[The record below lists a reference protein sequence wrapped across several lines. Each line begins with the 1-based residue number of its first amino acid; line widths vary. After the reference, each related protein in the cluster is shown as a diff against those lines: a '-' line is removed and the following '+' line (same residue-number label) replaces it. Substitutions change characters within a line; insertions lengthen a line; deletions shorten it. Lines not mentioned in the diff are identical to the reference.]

1 MGGEEKN
8 AKEKIRM
15 LGNRFKHT
23 WEEQVN
29 HSIACTALRRCVLLF
44 GAQKVERGKEFL
56 RESLSRLSKVEG
68 GKEFLRESLGAQKV
82 EGGKEFLCEMFLAV
96 ANRFATAGAI
106 HADLIGILYARF
118 ICPHAVSIPHKD
130 K

>member
-1 MGGEEKN
+1 MPRSKSESWAIGSSTRG
-8 AKEKIRM
+8 RS
-15 LGNRFKHT
+15 R
-23 WEEQVN
+23 
-29 HSIACTALRRCVLLF
+29 SIIVSLATALRRCVLLF

-68 GKEFLRESLGAQKV
+68 GKEFL
-82 EGGKEFLCEMFLAV
+82 CEMLLAV
-96 ANRFATAGAI
+96 ANQFATAGAI
-106 HADLIGILYARF
+106 HADLIGRLHARF